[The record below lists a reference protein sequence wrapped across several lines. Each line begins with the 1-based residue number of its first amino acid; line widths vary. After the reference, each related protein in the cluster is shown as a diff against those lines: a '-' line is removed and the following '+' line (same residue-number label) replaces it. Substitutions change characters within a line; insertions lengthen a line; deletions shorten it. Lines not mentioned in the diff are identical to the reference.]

1 MPALCRDCLAHEAS
15 EDHVRDD
22 HGRCRACGSAR
33 TLAHPELFSLA
44 IAHVDCDAFY
54 AAIEVRDRPELAGKP
69 LLIGY
74 AGPDGKGGRGVVA
87 TASYEAR
94 EFGCRSAMPMAKALK
109 LCPHAVVLRPD
120 IAKYAR
126 VSEAVREI
134 FLSLTPLVEPL
145 SLDEAYLDL
154 AGTESVHRRPPA
166 VVLAEAALRVE
177 REVRISFSIG
187 LSHAMFL
194 AKIASDLDKPR
205 GFAVIGREE
214 TERFLAGR
222 PVRILPGIGPRTAER
237 LAAAGFRTVGDLARV
252 SASELVR
259 RFGAVGEDLALRCRG
274 QDPRRVVPEHDAK
287 SVSAETTFDVDLSAF
302 GDLKHALWPLCE
314 KVSRRLKNE
323 QVAGPTVVLKLK
335 TSRFV
340 LHTRRTQLAA
350 PTQLAE
356 TIWQAGVVLL
366 KKEARG
372 EKFRLIGIGI
382 TDLCPPDLADP
393 VDLADPQAARRS
405 AAERAIDAIRAK
417 FGDRAITKGR

>member
-1 MPALCRDCLAHEAS
+1 MLCRDCLAHDDV
-15 EDHVRDD
+15 EDRVRDGQ
-22 HGRCRACGSAR
+22 GRCRACGSTR
-33 TLAHPELFSLA
+33 TLAHPELFTLS

-94 EFGCRSAMPMAKALK
+94 RFGCHSAMPMAKALK
-109 LCPHAVVLRPD
+109 LCPQAVVLHPD

-126 VSEAVREI
+126 VSDAIREI

-154 AGTESVHRRPPA
+154 AGTEAIHGRPPA

-177 REVRISFSIG
+177 REVGVSFSIG

-222 PVRILPGIGPRTAER
+222 PVTVLPGVGARTAER
-237 LAAAGFRTVGDLARV
+237 LWAAGFRTVGDLARV
-252 SASELVR
+252 SATELIR
-259 RFGAVGEDLALRCRG
+259 RFGALGEDLAQRCRG
-274 QDPRRVVPEHDAK
+274 EDPRRVVPEHDPK
-287 SVSAETTFDVDLSAF
+287 SVSAETTFDVDLKTF
-302 GDLKHALWPLCE
+302 VDLKHQLWPLCE
-314 KVSRRLKNE
+314 KVSRRLKRE
-323 QVAGPTVVLKLK
+323 RVAGPTVVLKLK
-335 TSRFV
+335 TSRFA
-340 LHTRRTQLAA
+340 LRTRRARLAA

-356 TIWQAGVVLL
+356 TIWQAGVRLL
-366 KKEARG
+366 EKEATG
-372 EKFRLIGIGI
+372 ERFRLIGIGV
-382 TDLCPPDLADP
+382 TDLCSPELADP

-417 FGDRAITKGR
+417 FGDDAITKGR